1 MFYDLDLTLGKYL
14 TIEYLSITKGEVS
27 LEEILTKNSFI
38 IISAII
44 AGFFSYTSLIV
55 SKENKVSEFRQ
66 EWINSLRNSISS
78 YVSSLCY
85 ISMLYK
91 HRSGQI
97 EEKKDKFNM
106 TRDIED
112 IYSKMNESYND
123 IIFRI
128 NDKEVNTNGNEINS
142 KFLSELKRTR
152 QLYLTGKWDSVIE
165 SCDDLREAS
174 KPLLK
179 HEWNRV
185 KEGEPNYQKAK
196 KYSLI
201 VLCIAFLAVVTST
214 AYSILDPD
222 NEKLDSQSKTF
233 TSE

>member
-1 MFYDLDLTLGKYL
+1 M
-14 TIEYLSITKGEVS
+14 
-27 LEEILTKNSFI
+27 EEILTKNSFI
-38 IISAII
+38 IIGAII

-78 YVSSLCY
+78 YISSLCY

-91 HRSGQI
+91 HRSGQT

-142 KFLSELKRTR
+142 KFLSALKLTR
-152 QLYLTGKWDSVIE
+152 QHYLTGKWDDVIK
-165 SCDDLREAS
+165 SCDDLRDVS

-185 KEGEPNYQKAK
+185 KEGETNYRKAK

-201 VLCIAFLAVVTST
+201 VLFIAVLAVVTST
-214 AYSILDPD
+214 AYLILDSCHEESS
-222 NEKLDSQSKTF
+222 NQ
-233 TSE
+233 

>member
-1 MFYDLDLTLGKYL
+1 MEDIF
-14 TIEYLSITKGEVS
+14 I
-27 LEEILTKNSFI
+27 KNSLI
-38 IISAII
+38 IIGAII
-44 AGFFSYTSLIV
+44 AGFFSYISLII

-78 YVSSLCY
+78 YVSSLSY

-91 HRSGQI
+91 HRSEQI

-106 TRDIED
+106 ARDVED

-128 NDKEVNTNGNEINS
+128 NDKEVDKDGNEINS
-142 KFLSELKRTR
+142 KFLSELNNTR
-152 QLYLTGKWDSVIE
+152 QLYLTGKWDDVVK
-165 SCDDLREAS
+165 SCDALREAS

-179 HEWNRV
+179 YEWNRV
-185 KEGEPNYQKAK
+185 KEGEPNYHKAK

-201 VLCIAFLAVVTST
+201 VLFVSMLLIVISTIYCIA
-214 AYSILDPD
+214 
-222 NEKLDSQSKTF
+222 ESKNREPINQTINL
-233 TSE
+233 SPK